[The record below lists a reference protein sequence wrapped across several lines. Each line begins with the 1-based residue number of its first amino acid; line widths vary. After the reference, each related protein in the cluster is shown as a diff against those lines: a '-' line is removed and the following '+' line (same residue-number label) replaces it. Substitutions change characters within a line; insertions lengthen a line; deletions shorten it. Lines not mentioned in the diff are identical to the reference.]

1 MGVLKQSISSVSGA
15 ASEQAPQA
23 DPNLAGSILDDPG
36 QFLNALL
43 PWAISLVFHVMIFL
57 LMFLVVWVVRVT
69 GMDEPLPLSEA
80 RLTEYL
86 DDTIAPGLQ
95 NPDLQLP
102 DEIVPFNRESTAE
115 QKLDLLSEVT
125 AVNKSDISIIGIGAG
140 AASGDLTKYG
150 LTTAGLGEGPSFFG
164 LGRGA
169 LHARKI
175 CYVVDRS
182 GSMVDELDYVKEEV
196 MRSINRLHRVQQ
208 FHVIFF
214 SGGPPIEAPPKRFV
228 HAIKEYK
235 KQAFEFLSMIE
246 AGGSTEPSKAMSRAI
261 RLGADLIYFL
271 TDGEFAPTLVEQ
283 LKKWN
288 KDQKVR
294 IYTIAF
300 LRRNGEDLLRQI
312 ARQNGGEFR
321 FISEDDLD

>member
-1 MGVLKQSISSVSGA
+1 
-15 ASEQAPQA
+15 
-23 DPNLAGSILDDPG
+23 
-36 QFLNALL
+36 
-43 PWAISLVFHVMIFL
+43 
-57 LMFLVVWVVRVT
+57 
-69 GMDEPLPLSEA
+69 
-80 RLTEYL
+80 
-86 DDTIAPGLQ
+86 
-95 NPDLQLP
+95 
-102 DEIVPFNRESTAE
+102 
-115 QKLDLLSEVT
+115 
-125 AVNKSDISIIGIGAG
+125 
-140 AASGDLTKYG
+140 YG
-150 LTTAGLGEGPSFFG
+150 LSTAGLGEGPSFFG

-214 SGGPPIEAPPKRFV
+214 SGGPPIEAPPKKFV
-228 HAIKEYK
+228 HAIKNYK
-235 KQAFEFLSMIE
+235 KQAFEFLSTIE

-321 FISEDDLD
+321 FVSEDDLD